1 MNMRFVFFDVLRSY
15 LNASLRENE
24 RTKYEVS
31 MVKIPRIVIRGPND
45 RVAISVMFVPR
56 TPMKVALNVMYKII
70 GIKVPSIIAFLSNF
84 SCPLI
89 SCRSSGIDVNP
100 KRAKRTTPIGS
111 AKFAWFHV
119 MRFAGFMNWANL
131 ITIPVTIAMIAMT
144 PHVSILFSPFNPSLS
159 NSVMMSQNAIPNTR
173 GCVLPGIIFDR
184 DSPSPTR

>member
-1 MNMRFVFFDVLRSY
+1 VNMRFVFFDVLRSY

-56 TPMKVALNVMYKII
+56 TPMKIALNVMYKII

-100 KRAKRTTPIGS
+100 SRAKRTTPIGS
-111 AKFAWFHV
+111 AKFVWFHV
-119 MRFAGFMNWANL
+119 MRFAGSMNLANL
-131 ITIPVTIAMIAMT
+131 ITIPVTIVMIAMT
-144 PHVSILFSPFNPSLS
+144 PQVSILFSPFNPSLS
-159 NSVMMSQNAIPNTR
+159 NSVIISQNAIPNTR
-173 GCVLPGIIFDR
+173 GCVLPGIICDK

>member
-1 MNMRFVFFDVLRSY
+1 VNMRFVFFDVLKSY

-24 RTKYEVS
+24 RTKYEVN
-31 MVKIPRIVIRGPND
+31 MVNIPRIVIRGPND
-45 RVAISVMFVPR
+45 KVAISVMFVPR
-56 TPMKVALNVMYKII
+56 TPMKVALNAMYKII

-89 SCRSSGIDVNP
+89 SCRSSGMDVNP
-100 KRAKRTTPIGS
+100 SRAKRTMPIGS
-111 AKFAWFHV
+111 AKLVWFHV

-131 ITIPVTIAMIAMT
+131 ITIPVTIVIIAMT
-144 PHVSILFSPFNPSLS
+144 PHVSILFSPFSPSSS

-173 GCVLPGIIFDR
+173 GCVLPGIICDR